1 MPMRDSDLDSL
12 IKQRIKQEVEEI
24 EAPSVD
30 EQWNKFNLK
39 YSHPV
44 RRPIWRSKVTWVAI
58 IFIAVISLI
67 AAKPQQA
74 TAFGD
79 RIIATLKLIVGK
91 TTQNKNTTEI
101 RQRTTEKP
109 AVPQVG
115 EAKVIDNEQELTLET
130 AQKIVNFKIA
140 QPTYMPEGAG
150 VKKVTVNKITGDLFR
165 VTIQYE
171 MQGQFF
177 TLTQRNTAGD
187 NSDSFLYDTDDASVV
202 DLDINGKPGYKIGT
216 KDGSTTIVWRG
227 TGSILELSG
236 KITEDQLVKV
246 ARSVH

>member
-1 MPMRDSDLDSL
+1 MPIRDSDLDVL

-24 EAPSVD
+24 EVPPVD

-39 YSHPV
+39 YFQPAKT
-44 RRPIWRSKVTWVAI
+44 PIWRSKVTWVAI
-58 IFIAVISLI
+58 ILIAVISLI
-67 AAKPQQA
+67 ATKPQQA

-91 TTQNKNTTEI
+91 TTQNKNTTET
-101 RQRTTEKP
+101 RQGTTEKP
-109 AVPQVG
+109 VVPQVG
-115 EAKVIDNEQELTLET
+115 EAKVIDSEQELTLET
-130 AQKIVNFKIA
+130 AQKMVNFKIA
-140 QPTYMPEGAG
+140 QPTYIPEGAS
-150 VKKVTVNKITGDLFR
+150 VKKVTANKITGDLFR

-202 DLDINGKPGYKIGT
+202 DLDINGKPGYQITT
-216 KDGSTTIVWRG
+216 KDGATTIVWRG
-227 TGSILELSG
+227 TGSILEISG
-236 KITEDQLVKV
+236 KLPGDQLVKV